1 MRSPPW
7 YAGGSAIGLSATD
20 AYRQP
25 LAGDVGT
32 MILNRY
38 GCKELAAAQNSSLD
52 RFFVGLRVGGG
63 KTGGGGYFSTCIIT

>member
-32 MILNRY
+32 MILKRY
-38 GCKELAAAQNSSLD
+38 GCKELAA
-52 RFFVGLRVGGG
+52 RKTPVRWHLR
-63 KTGGGGYFSTCIIT
+63 